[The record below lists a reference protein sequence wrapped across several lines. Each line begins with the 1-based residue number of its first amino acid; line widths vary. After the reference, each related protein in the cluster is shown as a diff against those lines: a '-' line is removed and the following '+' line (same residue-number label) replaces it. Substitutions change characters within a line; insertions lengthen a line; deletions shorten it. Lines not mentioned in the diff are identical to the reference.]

1 MACNFQTK
9 KSSTLKPFEG
19 LRRAFLES
27 KYEKK
32 SKIKCRT
39 LEKTIFENTYFVL
52 KNRTSRDKAGKQLTR
67 SKKIDKTF
75 ELYATFSL
83 QG

>member
-39 LEKTIFENTYFVL
+39 LEKTIFENTYFCVE
-52 KNRTSRDKAGKQLTR
+52 KSYKAGKQLTR